1 MIYIYT
7 GYLCESLAF
16 HCSEILCIPSN
27 WVCNGDK
34 DCPDGRDEDQSIC
47 SKSLS
52 GSSYFLSRKNTYDLV
67 VKSLRHSHEKLPTK
81 TTGFSGK

>member
-7 GYLCESLAF
+7 GYLCESVAF

-27 WVCNGDK
+27 WVCNGEK
-34 DCPDGRDEDQSIC
+34 DCPDGRDEDRSIC

-81 TTGFSGK
+81 TTGFSVK

>member
-1 MIYIYT
+1 M
-7 GYLCESLAF
+7 
-16 HCSEILCIPSN
+16 
-27 WVCNGDK
+27 CNGEK
-34 DCPDGRDEDQSIC
+34 DCPDGRDEDRSIC

-81 TTGFSGK
+81 TTGFSVKQEILLMQTVNKVRLFDCHL